1 VSATT
6 GGRTGAA
13 APADANGAAAANG
26 FVSRVEAPVVIDARA
41 AARTMIGG
49 VERVTIEMAAR
60 LPRLNPARYAM
71 ARPPTALAYRAGHL
85 WEQALLPAASREA
98 RVLYCPANL
107 APVASRRTVVVINDL
122 AALRHPGWYS
132 AVYASYQKRV
142 VPLLA
147 QRARRVIAPS
157 EFSRQELSEGLDL
170 DPNRI
175 VVVPHGVDA
184 RFSPDAEVEPVRRAY
199 GLEKPYILVVGTRIA
214 RKNLA
219 ALAEARDRLEKAGI
233 ELVSAGSGRAYM
245 RPGETPPL
253 RALGYVDDGALP
265 GLYAGALALAMP
277 SLYEGFGLPVLE
289 AMASGVPVVAA
300 DRTALP
306 ETCGDAALLVDPDD
320 DAALGDALVT
330 AATDETV
337 RARLVPA
344 GLERAAYFNWD
355 RSARLTDA
363 AIGDVL
369 AEEEPI
375 APRASRR
382 HGNGSPPRTGVAV
395 STIIVNHERRNLL
408 RMCLQSLEQALKA
421 TDEQTEVIVVDNGS
435 RDGSVELLA
444 ERFPDV
450 RVISLDRN
458 EGFAGG
464 VVRGVAESH
473 GEWIAVFNNDTTV
486 EPDAV
491 ALMLEAGRLDDRIG
505 SVAAQMRFADRRAVL
520 NSAGLELDRLG
531 IAADRLVGTRVSD
544 HPERDPYE
552 VFGATGG
559 AAIFR
564 RAMLDEVGGFDET
577 FFAFFE
583 DADLAWRAHA
593 HGWRALYSPRAVV
606 YHHHS
611 ATAQHGSPAKLYL
624 VGRNRIRTLAKNAS
638 TEMLVLNGPWMVAYD
653 AAYVVFT
660 SVAGRTL
667 APLRGRVAGLREWRS
682 YRRRGRPHRRP
693 VRLRKPLGFRRAL
706 QRHKGYTEYPSPELE
721 SA

>member
-1 VSATT
+1 
-6 GGRTGAA
+6 
-13 APADANGAAAANG
+13 
-26 FVSRVEAPVVIDARA
+26 
-41 AARTMIGG
+41 
-49 VERVTIEMAAR
+49 
-60 LPRLNPARYAM
+60 M

-132 AVYASYQKRV
+132 SVYASYQKRV
-142 VPLLA
+142 MPLLA

-157 EFSRQELSEGLDL
+157 EFSKRELAEGLDL
-170 DPNRI
+170 DPGRI
-175 VVVPHGVDA
+175 VVVPHGVDS
-184 RFSPDAEVEPVRRAY
+184 RFSPNADVDPVRRAF
-199 GLEKPYILVVGTRIA
+199 GLERPYILVVGTRIA

-219 ALAEARDRLEKAGI
+219 SLAEARDRLEKEGI

-265 GLYAGALALAMP
+265 GLYTGALALAMP

-320 DAALGDALVT
+320 GEALGAALLR
-330 AATDETV
+330 AATDESV
-337 RARLVPA
+337 RERLVPA

-363 AIGDVL
+363 AIADVL
-369 AEEEPI
+369 AEDEPL
-375 APRASRR
+375 ALATRPVPA
-382 HGNGSPPRTGVAV
+382 NGSPPRTGVAV
-395 STIIVNHERRNLL
+395 STIIVNHERRKLL
-408 RMCLQSLEQALKA
+408 RMCLQSLDVALKA
-421 TDEQTEVIVVDNGS
+421 VDEETEVIVVDNGS
-435 RDGSVELLA
+435 RDGSVELVR
-444 ERFPDV
+444 ERFPEV
-450 RVISLDRN
+450 KLISLERN

-464 VVRGVAESH
+464 IARGIAESR

-491 ALMLEAGRLDDRIG
+491 ALMLEAGRRDQRVG

-531 IAADRLVGTRVSD
+531 IAADRLVGDRVSG
-544 HPERDPYE
+544 HPEREPYE

-564 RAMLDEVGGFDET
+564 RAMLDQVGGFDET

-583 DADLAWRAHA
+583 DADLAWRAQA
-593 HGWRALYSPRAVV
+593 HGWRALYAPRALV

-624 VGRNRIRTLAKNAS
+624 VGRNRVRTLAKNAS
-638 TEMLVLNGPWMVAYD
+638 TEMLLLNGPWMIAYD
-653 AAYVVFT
+653 TAYVVFT

-667 APLRGRVAGLREWRS
+667 APLRGRMAGLREWRTYRHGGRP
-682 YRRRGRPHRRP
+682 YRRS

-706 QRHKGYTEYPSPELE
+706 QRHKGYTEYQSAELD
-721 SA
+721 AA